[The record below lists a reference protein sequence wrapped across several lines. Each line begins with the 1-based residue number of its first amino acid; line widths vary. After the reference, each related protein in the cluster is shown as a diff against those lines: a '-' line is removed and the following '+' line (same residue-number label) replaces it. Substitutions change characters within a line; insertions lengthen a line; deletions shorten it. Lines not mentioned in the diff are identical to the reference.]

1 MSRDISYQILVE
13 IIVTYTLSLAR
24 NKPLKTLLFA
34 ILIRIFCIGAIKK
47 SVVYQIPIKITERE
61 RERKARKI
69 SKWEKSFFAC
79 YSFSKL
85 VIVSTNA
92 FSLERANVAKLHV
105 CVSGKVLLKEIELTF
120 VVSTL

>member
-1 MSRDISYQILVE
+1 M
-13 IIVTYTLSLAR
+13 SLAR

-61 RERKARKI
+61 
-69 SKWEKSFFAC
+69 KSPQNIKMGKKFFAC
-79 YSFSKL
+79 YPFSKL

-105 CVSGKVLLKEIELTF
+105 CVSGKVLWKEIELTF